1 MTNTSPPRKVIV
13 LGALS
18 AIAEATCRLLAE
30 EGADIA
36 VLGRDGH
43 RLEDLAADLKIRGA
57 GQVMVEPL
65 DLARAADPTAVLD
78 RCAKALGGCDAVLLF
93 YGLLG
98 DQARAEQDWT
108 HAREILDVNF
118 TSAAG
123 WMLAAANLIEQRAE
137 PGGVL
142 MAISSVGGDRGRR
155 SNYVY
160 GAAKGALSILTQG
173 IAHRFGATGR
183 HRAVAMKL
191 GFVDTPMTAGVQK
204 GGPLWAQPEAVAKT
218 IRQAMDK
225 GGPMIYAP
233 FFWRWIMLAIR
244 MTPQA
249 IFNKV
254 NL

>member
-1 MTNTSPPRKVIV
+1 MTVAPRKVIV

-30 EGADIA
+30 EGAHIA
-36 VLGRDGH
+36 VLGRNTQ
-43 RLEDLAADLKIRGA
+43 RLEAVAQDLRVRGA
-57 GQVMVEPL
+57 KTVVVETL
-65 DLARAADPTAVLD
+65 DLADASNAPAVLD
-78 RCAKALGGCDAVLLF
+78 RCASALGGCDSVLLF

-98 DQARAEQDWT
+98 DQTQAEHDWT
-108 HAREILDVNF
+108 HAKAILDVNF

-123 WMLAAANLIEQRAE
+123 WMLAGADLIEKRPEA
-137 PGGVL
+137 GGVL
-142 MAISSVGGDRGRR
+142 VAISSVGGDRGRR

-160 GAAKGALSILTQG
+160 GAAKGGLSILTQG
-173 IAHRFGATGR
+173 IAHRFGATGK

-191 GFVDTPMTAGVQK
+191 GFVDTPMTAGIEK
-204 GGPLWAQPEAVAKT
+204 GGPLWAKPEGVAKT
-218 IRQAMDK
+218 IRQAMDR

-244 MTPQA
+244 LTPQA

>member
-1 MTNTSPPRKVIV
+1 MTDQAPPRKVIV

-30 EGADIA
+30 EGCDIA
-36 VLGRDGH
+36 ILARDPA
-43 RLEDLAADLKIRGA
+43 RLEVVATDLKVRGAGKVVVEALDLAATSDHA
-57 GQVMVEPL
+57 
-65 DLARAADPTAVLD
+65 AVLS
-78 RCAKALGGCDAVLLF
+78 RCATALGGADAVLLF

-98 DQARAEQDWT
+98 EQGRAEHDWDHARA
-108 HAREILDVNF
+108 ILDVNF

-123 WMLAAANLIEQRAE
+123 WMLAGANLIEARPQ

-142 MAISSVGGDRGRR
+142 VAISSVGGDRGRR

-160 GAAKGALSILTQG
+160 GAAKGGLSILTQG
-173 IAHRFGATGR
+173 IAHRLGATGK
-183 HRAVAMKL
+183 HRAVTMKL
-191 GFVDTPMTAGVQK
+191 GFVDTPMTAGVAK
-204 GGPLWAQPEAVAKT
+204 GGPLWAKPDEVAKT

-225 GGPMIYAP
+225 GGPIIYAP

-244 MTPQA
+244 MTPQT

>member
-1 MTNTSPPRKVIV
+1 MTASPRKVIV

-30 EGADIA
+30 EGASVA
-36 VLGRDGH
+36 LLARNGE
-43 RLEDLAADLKIRGA
+43 RLETVAQDLRVRGA
-57 GQVMVEPL
+57 GTVVTEAL
-65 DLARAADPTAVLD
+65 DLADASDAPVVLERCSAAI
-78 RCAKALGGCDAVLLF
+78 GGADTVLLF

-98 DQARAEQDWT
+98 EQTRAETDWDHARA
-108 HAREILDVNF
+108 ILDVNF

-123 WMLAAANLIEQRAE
+123 WLLAAANLIEAR
-137 PGGVL
+137 PVDGGVL
-142 MAISSVGGDRGRR
+142 ISVSSVGGDRGRR

-160 GAAKGALSILTQG
+160 GAAKGGLSILTQG

-191 GFVDTPMTAGVQK
+191 GFVDTPMTAGFEK
-204 GGPLWAQPEAVAKT
+204 GGPLWAKPEGIAKT
-218 IRQAMDK
+218 IRKAMDG
-225 GGPMIYAP
+225 GGPIIYAP

-244 MTPQA
+244 MTPQP